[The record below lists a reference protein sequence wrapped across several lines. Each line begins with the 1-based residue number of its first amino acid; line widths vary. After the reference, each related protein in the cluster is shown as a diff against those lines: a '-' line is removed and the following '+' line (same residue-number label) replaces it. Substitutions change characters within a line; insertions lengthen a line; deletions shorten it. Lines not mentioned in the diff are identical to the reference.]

1 MLWLKL
7 NHISKRG
14 LCNSVASVSGTVLVK
29 ICCFFNRGIPIIT
42 KRNHVNLFQWNV
54 WVCVIKTL
62 KLTNKTEIYFRKY
75 AALLYKP
82 LWGISTQIS
91 VNTINHRIFK
101 NIFML
106 NYALLSS
113 PIYVNI
119 LSLPYII
126 FIPWN
131 RMLPGDWAINWTCFV
146 VNFFWPFDHMHV
158 KTAHS
163 IWQANLILLIRL
175 LFFKS

>member
-1 MLWLKL
+1 MMGTF
-7 NHISKRG
+7 IRG
-14 LCNSVASVSGTVLVK
+14 LCIETGP
-29 ICCFFNRGIPIIT
+29 RGIHIINIYILLSHHHIKSLFIPAFT
-42 KRNHVNLFQWNV
+42 NCKWNHTNLFQWNV
-54 WVCVIKTL
+54 WLCVIKTL

-75 AALLYKP
+75 AALLYRP
-82 LWGISTQIS
+82 LWGLSTQIS
-91 VNTINHRIFK
+91 VNKINHRILK
-101 NIFML
+101 DIFML
-106 NYALLSS
+106 NYTLLSS

-163 IWQANLILLIRL
+163 IWQANLILLIT
-175 LFFKS
+175 LFF